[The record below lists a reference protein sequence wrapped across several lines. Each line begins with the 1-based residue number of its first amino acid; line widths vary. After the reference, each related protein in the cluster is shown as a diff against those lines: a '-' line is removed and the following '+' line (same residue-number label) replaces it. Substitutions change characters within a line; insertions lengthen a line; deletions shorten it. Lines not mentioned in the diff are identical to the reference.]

1 MERDFTFRRG
11 DICWYRDPMPS
22 GDSYVLH
29 ETRPAV
35 VISSDTYN
43 EKSGTVVIVPMTRN
57 TTRRCFSNQIDIVID
72 GIRSRIRCDQ
82 VRVTDKSTLF
92 PPHAKLDDTALEA
105 LEDALLNALGFN
117 MEKKSTA
124 TLAVMYDC

>member
-1 MERDFTFRRG
+1 
-11 DICWYRDPMPS
+11 MPS

-35 VISSDTYN
+35 VISSDTFN

-57 TTRRCFSNQIDIVID
+57 TNRRRFSNQIDIVMD
-72 GIRSRIRCDQ
+72 GMRSRVRCDQ
-82 VRVTDKSTLF
+82 VRVTDKATLL
-92 PPHAKLDDTALEA
+92 PPHAKLDDTALVA
-105 LEDALLNALGFN
+105 LEKALLNALGFN
-117 MEKKSTA
+117 SDTKSTA